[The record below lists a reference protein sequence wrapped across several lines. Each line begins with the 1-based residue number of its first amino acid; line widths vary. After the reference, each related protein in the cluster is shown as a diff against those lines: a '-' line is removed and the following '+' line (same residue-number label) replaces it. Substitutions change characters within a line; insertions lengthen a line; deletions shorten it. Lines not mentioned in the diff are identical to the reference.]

1 MEPKNPF
8 KVASTKRLGS
18 VNRLFRKAP
27 DPDSARDG
35 PQLKIFSFP
44 AAPAS
49 ATTAAAPPSMRHS
62 RKPMATTPATVK
74 VRACTTLVQTTAL
87 IPPQAM

>member
-27 DPDSARDG
+27 ESGFRQTRSPVEDFQFAGAAGNRHHGRGAAVNVREQETDG
-35 PQLKIFSFP
+35 H
-44 AAPAS
+44 
-49 ATTAAAPPSMRHS
+49 RS
-62 RKPMATTPATVK
+62 R
-74 VRACTTLVQTTAL
+74 QS
-87 IPPQAM
+87 